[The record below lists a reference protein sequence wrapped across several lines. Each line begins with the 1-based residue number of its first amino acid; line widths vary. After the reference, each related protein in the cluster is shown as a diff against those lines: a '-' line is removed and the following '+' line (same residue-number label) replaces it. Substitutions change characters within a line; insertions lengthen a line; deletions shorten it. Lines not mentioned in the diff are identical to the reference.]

1 MKANDIATLCRVAY
15 AQYPEKVTKDLL
27 ALWQSALSDMPYE
40 LAQRAVAMVVCES
53 PYPPKISDIRAAAVK
68 LTGAVPSMTADEGW
82 RLVVQAA
89 RNAAY
94 HAQDEFDRLPVEV
107 QAALGSASALRD
119 LALVPESELGNER
132 ARWRMGWEARQE
144 RAQYMAALPVGI
156 RAELEGVAERL
167 ALSEPRVEVIGG

>member
-1 MKANDIATLCRVAY
+1 MKANDITTLCRVAY
-15 AQYPEKVTKDLL
+15 AQFPDKVTKDLL
-27 ALWQSALSDMPYE
+27 TLWQSALADMPYE

-68 LTGAVPSMTADEGW
+68 LTGAVPHMTADEGW
-82 RLVVQAA
+82 RLVIQAA
-89 RNAAY
+89 RNASY
-94 HAQDEFDRLPVEV
+94 HAADEFERLPPEV

-144 RAQYMAALPVGI
+144 RAQYVAALPAGI
-156 RAELEGVAERL
+156 RAELESVAASR
-167 ALSEPRVEVIGG
+167 ALPALEAGRGR